1 VLKSV
6 FMLIKLLRSTI
17 DTINK
22 DVTECVLYK
31 VCKEVYKEDN
41 DYEVYREEEEDYKVY
56 KEVYK
61 EDKECCNAI
70 INEVRR
76 FRIVLRLG

>member
-6 FMLIKLLRSTI
+6 FVLIKLLRSII
-17 DTINK
+17 DAVNK
-22 DVTECVLYK
+22 DITECILYK
-31 VCKEVYKEDN
+31 VCKEVYKKDN
-41 DYEVYREEEEDYKVY
+41 DYEVYREEEEDYEVC

-61 EDKECCNAI
+61 KDKECCNAV

-76 FRIVLRLG
+76 FRIVLRS